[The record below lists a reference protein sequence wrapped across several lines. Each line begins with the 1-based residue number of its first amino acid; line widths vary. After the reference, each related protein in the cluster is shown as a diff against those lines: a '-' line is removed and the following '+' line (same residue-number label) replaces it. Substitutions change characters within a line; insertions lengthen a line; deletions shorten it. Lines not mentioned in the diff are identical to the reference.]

1 MTLLNATAAAHL
13 HTPDVSTSS
22 PNNADPG
29 SAVGSHP
36 DAWGSRLGFILA
48 TIGSAAGI
56 GNIWR
61 FSYVAGENG
70 GGAFLLIYFF
80 AVVLVGLPLVL
91 AELTVGRAAHRDA
104 VGAYST
110 LAPGTRWH
118 LVGAIAVF
126 AAFLILAYYAVVAG
140 WALKYF
146 VGAVDG
152 SLWAS
157 AGEGYGGFFA
167 RFIARP
173 YEPVIWQG
181 IMVAVTVIVVMR
193 GVRRGIE
200 FANKI
205 LMPLLALLVLALAV
219 WGLFQP
225 GAGEGLAFLFAPDW
239 SALRRSDVYLAAMGQ
254 AFFSLGVGMS
264 IFVTYGGYLRGKQQL
279 GKAAGA
285 IVLGDTAIAILA
297 GVAIFTTVF
306 AFGHNP
312 AAGPQLAF
320 ITLPQTFLSIPAG
333 KIIGPLFFA
342 LLVAGA
348 ITSMVSILEVP
359 VAFFV
364 RRLRMR
370 RSVVAPAVG
379 FAMFVVGVPA
389 SLGFGVWESIAWQ
402 GRGILDTMDFV
413 ASNILLPL
421 GGVAVAVFVGWRWT
435 WRRNV
440 PAAQID
446 GRWLNTIWLWLLRLV
461 APALILAIMI
471 HAATTL

>member
-1 MTLLNATAAAHL
+1 MTE
-13 HTPDVSTSS
+13 SS
-22 PNNADPG
+22 KNGADISSGGPQR
-29 SAVGSHP
+29 
-36 DAWGSRLGFILA
+36 DEWGSRLGFILA

-70 GGAFLLIYFF
+70 GGAFLLVYFA
-80 AVVLVGLPLVL
+80 AVILVGLPLVL
-91 AELTVGRAAHRDA
+91 AELAVGRAARRDA
-104 VGAYST
+104 VGAYSV

-118 LVGAIAVF
+118 FVGGVAVF

-146 VGAVDG
+146 VGAIDG
-152 SLWAS
+152 SLWTS
-157 AGEGYGGFFA
+157 AGGGYGGFFES
-167 RFIARP
+167 FIAGA
-173 YEPVIWQG
+173 YEPVIWQSV
-181 IMVAVTVIVVMR
+181 MVAVTVLVVMR

-200 FANKI
+200 FANKV
-205 LMPLLALLVLALAV
+205 LMPVLAVLILALAV

-264 IFVTYGGYLRGKQQL
+264 IFVTYGSYLSGKQPM
-279 GKAAGA
+279 GRAAGA
-285 IVLGDTAIAILA
+285 IVVGDTAIAVLA

-306 AFGHNP
+306 AFGYDP

-320 ITLPQTFLSIPAG
+320 ITLPQIFLAIPAG
-333 KIIGPLFFA
+333 KILGPVFFG

-364 RRLRMR
+364 RRLGVR
-370 RSVVAPAVG
+370 RTIVAPAVG
-379 FAMFVVGVPA
+379 LAMFIVGVPA
-389 SLGFGVWESIAWQ
+389 SLGFGVWSDVIWQ

-421 GGVAVAVFVGWRWT
+421 GGVAVAVFVGWRWLW
-435 WRRNV
+435 WREV
-440 PAAQID
+440 PEAQID
-446 GRWLNTIWLWLLRLV
+446 GAWLNSVWLWLLRLV
-461 APALILAIMI
+461 APALILAIML
-471 HAATTL
+471 HAASTL

>member
-1 MTLLNATAAAHL
+1 MTE
-13 HTPDVSTSS
+13 PSRD
-22 PNNADPG
+22 
-29 SAVGSHP
+29 SAKVILAGGP
-36 DAWGSRLGFILA
+36 QRDEWGSRFGFILA

-70 GGAFLLIYFF
+70 GGAFLLVYFA

-91 AELTVGRAAHRDA
+91 AELAVGRAARRDA
-104 VGAYST
+104 VGAFSA

-118 LVGAIAVF
+118 FVGGVAVF

-157 AGEGYGGFFA
+157 AAEGYGGFFES
-167 RFIARP
+167 FISRA

-181 IMVAVTVIVVMR
+181 VMVAVTVLVVMR

-205 LMPLLALLVLALAV
+205 LMPLLAILVLALAV

-225 GAGEGLAFLFAPDW
+225 GAGKGLAFLFSPDW

-264 IFVTYGGYLRGKQQL
+264 IFVTYGSYLSGKQPV
-279 GKAAGA
+279 GRAAGT

-306 AFGHNP
+306 AFGYDP

-320 ITLPQTFLSIPAG
+320 ITLPQIFLAIPAG

-364 RRLRMR
+364 RKLSLRR
-370 RSVVAPAVG
+370 TVVAPAVG
-379 FAMFVVGVPA
+379 LAMFVVGIPA
-389 SLGFGVWESIAWQ
+389 SLGFGIWANISWQ

-421 GGVAVAVFVGWRWT
+421 GGVAVAVFVGWYWL
-435 WRRNV
+435 WRREV
-440 PAAQID
+440 PEAQID
-446 GRWLNTIWLWLLRLV
+446 GVWLNTVWLWLLRLV
-461 APALILAIMI
+461 VPALILAIMV
-471 HAATTL
+471 HAVTTL

>member
-1 MTLLNATAAAHL
+1 MAAPSHN
-13 HTPDVSTSS
+13 
-22 PNNADPG
+22 PNNDPA
-29 SAVGSHP
+29 SGSHR
-36 DAWGSRLGFILA
+36 DEWGSRFGFILA

-70 GGAFLLIYFF
+70 GGAFLLVYFI
-80 AVVLVGLPLVL
+80 AVILVGLPLVL
-91 AELTVGRAAHRDA
+91 AELAVGRATHRDA
-104 VGAYST
+104 VGAYAV

-118 LVGAIAVF
+118 LVGRIAVF

-146 VGAVDG
+146 VGSVDG
-152 SLWAS
+152 SLWVSTS
-157 AGEGYGGFFA
+157 AGYGAFFES
-167 RFIARP
+167 FIGRA
-173 YEPVIWQG
+173 YEPIFWQG
-181 IMVAVTVIVVMR
+181 AMVAVTVLVVMR

-205 LMPLLALLVLALAV
+205 LMPLLAVLVLALAV
-219 WGLFQP
+219 WGVFQP

-239 SALRRSDVYLAAMGQ
+239 SALTRSDVYLAAMGQ

-264 IFVTYGGYLRGKQQL
+264 IFVTYGSYLAGKQPM
-279 GKAAGA
+279 GRAAGA
-285 IVLGDTAIAILA
+285 IVVGDTAIAIFA
-297 GVAIFTTVF
+297 GIAIFTTVF
-306 AFGHNP
+306 AFGHDP

-320 ITLPQTFLSIPAG
+320 ITLPQIFLAIPAG
-333 KIIGPLFFA
+333 KFLGPLFFA

-359 VAFFV
+359 VAFLV
-364 RRLRMR
+364 RRYSVSR
-370 RSVVAPAVG
+370 RIVAPAVG
-379 FAMFVVGVPA
+379 FAMFLVGIPA
-389 SLGFGVWESIAWQ
+389 SLGFGLWADVNWQ

-421 GGVAVAVFVGWRWT
+421 GGVAVAVFVGWRWL
-435 WRRNV
+435 WRREV
-440 PAAQID
+440 REAQID
-446 GRWLNTIWLWLLRLV
+446 GAWLYTIWLWLLRLV

-471 HAATTL
+471 HAASTL